1 MVVLGVRDYELSTSA
16 VLQLHTHHPLSG
28 DGQLKEVR
36 LVGQHHSCTPR
47 VLVEQEG
54 VLRRHRDLQLHAVE
68 EVVAELV
75 IHVLD
80 LRHDGTALL
89 EDVREGVLIV
99 GDQFVYHRNL
109 I

>member
-1 MVVLGVRDYELSTSA
+1 
-16 VLQLHTHHPLSG
+16 
-28 DGQLKEVR
+28 
-36 LVGQHHSCTPR
+36 
-47 VLVEQEG
+47 
-54 VLRRHRDLQLHAVE
+54 
-68 EVVAELV
+68 
-75 IHVLD
+75 VLD